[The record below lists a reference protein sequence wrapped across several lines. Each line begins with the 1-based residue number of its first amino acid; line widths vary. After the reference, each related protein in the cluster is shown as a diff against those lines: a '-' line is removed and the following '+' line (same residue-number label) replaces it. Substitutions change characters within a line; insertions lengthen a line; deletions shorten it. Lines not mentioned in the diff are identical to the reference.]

1 MKYLLFNNITF
12 RYDKENILENYTF
25 NVDKYEILLIK
36 GKSGIG
42 KSTILNLIAGFE
54 KPCSGEILLDGVDIT
69 NEKIEKRNIGYLFQE
84 YALFPHLNVYQNISY
99 GISHLNKKE
108 IEKRVSELLDIVQ
121 MKGFEKRY
129 PNDLS
134 GGEKQRIALARSLA
148 NRPKLLLLDEPFSS
162 LNEELK
168 DKLRID
174 LRNIL
179 KSQKIT
185 AIIVSH
191 DSDDKVIADRVIEI
205 KKIMG

>member
-69 NEKIEKRNIGYLFQE
+69 NEKIEKRNTGYLFQE

-99 GISHLNKKE
+99 GISHLNKRE

-191 DSDDKVIADRVIEI
+191 DSDDKVIADKVIEI
-205 KKIMG
+205 KK

>member
-54 KPCSGEILLDGVDIT
+54 KPCSGAILLDGVDIT

-205 KKIMG
+205 KK

>member
-54 KPCSGEILLDGVDIT
+54 KPCSGEILLDGLDIT

-99 GISHLNKKE
+99 GISHLSKKE

-121 MKGFEKRY
+121 MKGFKKRY

-205 KKIMG
+205 KK

>member
-54 KPCSGEILLDGVDIT
+54 KPCSGEILLDRVDIT

-205 KKIMG
+205 KK

>member
-25 NVDKYEILLIK
+25 NVDKYENLLIK

-54 KPCSGEILLDGVDIT
+54 KPCSGEILLDGVNIT

-205 KKIMG
+205 KK

>member
-54 KPCSGEILLDGVDIT
+54 KPCNGEILLDGVDIT

-205 KKIMG
+205 KK

>member
-99 GISHLNKKE
+99 GISHLNKRE

-174 LRNIL
+174 LRN
-179 KSQKIT
+179 K
-185 AIIVSH
+185 
-191 DSDDKVIADRVIEI
+191 
-205 KKIMG
+205 

>member
-99 GISHLNKKE
+99 GISHLNKKK
-108 IEKRVSELLDIVQ
+108 IEKRISELLDIVQ

-205 KKIMG
+205 KK

>member
-54 KPCSGEILLDGVDIT
+54 KPCSGKILLDGVDIT

-174 LRNIL
+174 LSNIL

-205 KKIMG
+205 KK

>member
-42 KSTILNLIAGFE
+42 KSTILNLISGFE
-54 KPCSGEILLDGVDIT
+54 KPFSGEILLDGIDIT

-191 DSDDKVIADRVIEI
+191 DSDDKVIADRVIDI
-205 KKIMG
+205 KK

>member
-54 KPCSGEILLDGVDIT
+54 KPCSGEILLDGIDIT

-174 LRNIL
+174 LKNIL

-205 KKIMG
+205 KK

>member
-99 GISHLNKKE
+99 GISHLNKRE
-108 IEKRVSELLDIVQ
+108 IEKIVSELLDIVQ

-191 DSDDKVIADRVIEI
+191 YSDDKVIADKVIEI
-205 KKIMG
+205 KK

>member
-12 RYDKENILENYTF
+12 RYDKEKILENYTF
-25 NVDKYEILLIK
+25 SVDKDEILLIK

-54 KPCSGEILLDGVDIT
+54 NPFSGEILLDGMNIT

-99 GISHLNKKE
+99 GISQFNKKE
-108 IEKRVSELLDIVQ
+108 IEKRVTELLDIVQ

-129 PNDLS
+129 TNDLS

-168 DKLRID
+168 YKLRIE
-174 LRNIL
+174 LRKIL
-179 KSQKIT
+179 KNQKMT

-191 DSDDKVIADRVIEI
+191 DIDDKVIADRVLDI
-205 KKIMG
+205 KK

>member
-179 KSQKIT
+179 KSQKIP

-205 KKIMG
+205 KK

>member
-54 KPCSGEILLDGVDIT
+54 KPCSGEILLDGLDIT

-99 GISHLNKKE
+99 GISHLSKKE

-205 KKIMG
+205 KK

>member
-129 PNDLS
+129 PSDLS

-205 KKIMG
+205 KK

>member
-191 DSDDKVIADRVIEI
+191 DSDDKVIADKVIEI
-205 KKIMG
+205 KK

>member
-134 GGEKQRIALARSLA
+134 GGEKQRIAFARSLA

-205 KKIMG
+205 KK

>member
-12 RYDKENILENYTF
+12 RYDKENILENDTF

-99 GISHLNKKE
+99 GISHLNKRE

-205 KKIMG
+205 KK

>member
-54 KPCSGEILLDGVDIT
+54 KPCSGEILLDGIDIT

-121 MKGFEKRY
+121 MKGFEKRH

-205 KKIMG
+205 KK

>member
-148 NRPKLLLLDEPFSS
+148 NKPKLLLLDEPFSS

-205 KKIMG
+205 KK

>member
-99 GISHLNKKE
+99 GISHLNKRE

-191 DSDDKVIADRVIEI
+191 YSDDKVIADKVIEI
-205 KKIMG
+205 KK

>member
-162 LNEELK
+162 LNKELK

-205 KKIMG
+205 KK

>member
-12 RYDKENILENYTF
+12 KYDKENILENYTF

-54 KPCSGEILLDGVDIT
+54 KPCSGEILLDGVNIT

-148 NRPKLLLLDEPFSS
+148 NSPKLLLLDEPFSS

-205 KKIMG
+205 KK

>member
-12 RYDKENILENYTF
+12 RYDKENILENDTF

-99 GISHLNKKE
+99 GISHLNKRE

-121 MKGFEKRY
+121 MKCFEKRY

-134 GGEKQRIALARSLA
+134 GVEKQRIALARSLA
-148 NRPKLLLLDEPFSS
+148 NRPKLLILYEPFSS

-205 KKIMG
+205 KK

>member
-84 YALFPHLNVYQNISY
+84 YALFSHLNVYQNISY

-205 KKIMG
+205 KK

>member
-1 MKYLLFNNITF
+1 MKYLLFNNVTF
-12 RYDKENILENYTF
+12 RYEKENVLENYTF
-25 NVDKYEILLIK
+25 SVDKYEIFLIK

-54 KPCSGEILLDGVDIT
+54 NPFGGEILLDGIDIT

-84 YALFPHLNVYQNISY
+84 YALFPHLNVYQNILY
-99 GISHLNKKE
+99 GISQLNKNEK
-108 IEKRVSELLDIVQ
+108 EKRVSELLDIVQ

-148 NRPKLLLLDEPFSS
+148 NRPKLILLDEPFSS
-162 LNEELK
+162 LNEDLK
-168 DKLRID
+168 DKLRMD

-179 KSQKIT
+179 KNQKIT

-191 DSDDKVIADRVIEI
+191 DSDDELIADKVIEI
-205 KKIMG
+205 KK

>member
-54 KPCSGEILLDGVDIT
+54 KPCSGEILLDGVNIT

-99 GISHLNKKE
+99 GISHLNKKK

-168 DKLRID
+168 DRLRID

-205 KKIMG
+205 KK

>member
-1 MKYLLFNNITF
+1 MKYLLFNNIMF
-12 RYDKENILENYTF
+12 RYDKENILENYIF

-54 KPCSGEILLDGVDIT
+54 KPCSGEILLDGIDIT

-205 KKIMG
+205 KK

>member
-42 KSTILNLIAGFE
+42 KSTILNLITGFE
-54 KPCSGEILLDGVDIT
+54 KPFSGEILLDGVDIT
-69 NEKIEKRNIGYLFQE
+69 NEKMEKRNIGYLFQE

-205 KKIMG
+205 KK

>member
-99 GISHLNKKE
+99 GISHLNKRE

-205 KKIMG
+205 KK

>member
-168 DKLRID
+168 YKLRIE
-174 LRNIL
+174 LRKIL
-179 KSQKIT
+179 KNQKMT

-191 DSDDKVIADRVIEI
+191 DIDDKVIADRVLDI
-205 KKIMG
+205 KK

>member
-1 MKYLLFNNITF
+1 MKYLLFNNVTF
-12 RYDKENILENYTF
+12 RYEKENVLENYTF
-25 NVDKYEILLIK
+25 SVDKYEIFLIK

-54 KPCSGEILLDGVDIT
+54 NPFGGEILLDGIDIT

-84 YALFPHLNVYQNISY
+84 YALFPHLNVYQNILY
-99 GISHLNKKE
+99 GISQLNKNEK
-108 IEKRVSELLDIVQ
+108 EKRVSELLDIVQ

-148 NRPKLLLLDEPFSS
+148 NRPKLILLDEPFSS

-168 DKLRID
+168 DKLRMD

-179 KSQKIT
+179 KNQKIT

-191 DSDDKVIADRVIEI
+191 DSDDELIADKVIEI
-205 KKIMG
+205 KK

>member
-54 KPCSGEILLDGVDIT
+54 KPCSGEILLDGVNIT

-121 MKGFEKRY
+121 MTGFEKRY

-205 KKIMG
+205 KK

>member
-54 KPCSGEILLDGVDIT
+54 KPFSGEILLDGVDIT

-99 GISHLNKKE
+99 GISHLNKRE

-191 DSDDKVIADRVIEI
+191 DSDDKVIADKVIEI
-205 KKIMG
+205 KK

>member
-205 KKIMG
+205 KK